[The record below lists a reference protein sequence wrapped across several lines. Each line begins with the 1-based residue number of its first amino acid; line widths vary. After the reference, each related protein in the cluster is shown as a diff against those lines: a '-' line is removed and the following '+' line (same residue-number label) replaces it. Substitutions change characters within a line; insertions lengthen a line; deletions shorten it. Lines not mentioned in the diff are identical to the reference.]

1 MEKRI
6 ENFVKA
12 IAFNDIDGKIDFPF
26 NTSEQFKAN
35 GNDHLISIPA
45 SGSISLECEV
55 RNDTI
60 EIDYK
65 LVGVTRTDSGM
76 LQIVYLFNGNRD

>member
-12 IAFNDIDGKIDFPF
+12 IAYKDVDGKVFFPF
-26 NTSEQFKAN
+26 DVRERFNAN
-35 GNDHLISIPA
+35 GNDHLLDVPVK
-45 SGSISLECEV
+45 GYISLECEV
-55 RNDTI
+55 TDDTI

-65 LVGVTRTDSGM
+65 LLGVTRDDKGM
-76 LQIVYLFNGNRD
+76 LKIDYVFNGNID